1 MIRRF
6 LRALGRDRRGTLAVE
21 AAMAVPV
28 LAVLLLGGIEITR
41 FVLLNQKLERTSATV
56 ADLVS
61 RSEKLYAAELPTVF
75 MAAGFT
81 FDPFDLADDGR
92 VIVSSIYKTS
102 GTPARVV
109 WQRAYG
115 AGSGSSTFGVQGAN
129 AVLPAGFIVRDGE
142 NVIVSETFFDFVP
155 LFTGDMFGVL
165 EARTLSTHS
174 LMRPRFGPLT
184 VLY

>member
-6 LRALGRDRRGTLAVE
+6 IKALGLDRRGSLAVE

-28 LAVLLLGGIEITR
+28 LAVLLLGGVEVTR

-61 RSEKLYAAELPTVF
+61 RSEKIFAAELPTLFV
-75 MAAGFT
+75 AAGFT
-81 FDPFDLADDGR
+81 FDPFDLAGDGR

-102 GTPARVV
+102 GTPPRVI
-109 WQRAYG
+109 WQRAFG
-115 AGSGSSTFGVQGAN
+115 AGGGTSAFGTQGVDAI
-129 AVLPAGFIVRDGE
+129 LPDGLVVRDGE

-155 LFTGDMFGVL
+155 LFAGDVVGLL
-165 EARTLSTHS
+165 EARRLSTFS
-174 LMRPRFGPLT
+174 VMRPRFGPLT
-184 VLY
+184 VLH